1 MGDASLIQHFYP
13 NADATR
19 LGLGYKVSVF
29 IACFTTQ
36 PKGAKVCVLLL

>member
-1 MGDASLIQHFYP
+1 MEDASLIPHFYP

-29 IACFTTQ
+29 YDA
-36 PKGAKVCVLLL
+36 AKRR